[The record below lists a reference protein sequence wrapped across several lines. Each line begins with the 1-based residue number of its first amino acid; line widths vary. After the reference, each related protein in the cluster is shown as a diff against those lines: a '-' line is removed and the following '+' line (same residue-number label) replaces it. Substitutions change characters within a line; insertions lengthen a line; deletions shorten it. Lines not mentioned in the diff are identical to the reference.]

1 MSRSKKLYILLGV
14 FVVACIATLAV
25 TQIAEHKEQI
35 KNSGEPIL
43 ELSSDSVQALS
54 WEHKGE
60 TLAFHRDETWLYD
73 GDEKFPVSE
82 DKINELLEQFQP
94 LSAAFVIEGVEDY
107 GQYGLD
113 NPVCTIHLTTEEQSY
128 EIKLGD
134 FSKMDSQRYVS
145 IGDGNVYLVQNDPL
159 DQFDAVL
166 SDMIAHDEMPD
177 FDQVTSIQFS
187 GAQDYAVSY
196 EEDSSNTYCA
206 EDVYF
211 TQRGEKSLPLD
222 TERVGS
228 YLRKISNLNP
238 TNYVTYNVTD
248 EELATYGLDTPE
260 LTVTVE
266 YTPKDEETAE
276 VFILHIS
283 RDPEEIKKPSDEDDG
298 GDETV
303 TAYLRADQSQI
314 IYQRKPQKIL
324 GKLLHSL
331 RNVYT
336 NVKKQ
341 FSPASLAMKQPPGK
355 IIDRQAAAFSRPHQP
370 VEQGEDFHFRS
381 FAFLN
386 QLAAFDFRAHFV
398 QFNQPLLYGLNFLL
412 GQYRTTLNQFAIVNP
427 AAAVHAIIRKLLEG
441 NIQINTQLDGVY
453 HRDLLQAVVAVA
465 AAGVNVGRAQNTQR
479 IIVTKGFDV
488 NASLL

>member
-14 FVVACIATLAV
+14 LVVACVATLAV
-25 TQIAEHKEQI
+25 TQIAERKEQI

-187 GAQDYAVSY
+187 GAQDYAASY

-222 TERVGS
+222 TERVDS

-260 LTVTVE
+260 LTVTAE
-266 YTPKDEETAE
+266 YTPKDEERAG
-276 VFILHIS
+276 VFVLHIS
-283 RDPEEIKKPSDEDDG
+283 RDPEEIKKPSDEDDSE
-298 GDETV
+298 DETV
-303 TAYLRADQSQI
+303 TAYLRVDQSPI
-314 IYQRKPQKIL
+314 IYQISSDQYKDL
-324 GKLLHSL
+324 MA
-331 RNVYT
+331 
-336 NVKKQ
+336 
-341 FSPASLAMKQPPGK
+341 ASY
-355 IIDRQAAAFSRPHQP
+355 D
-370 VEQGEDFHFRS
+370 
-381 FAFLN
+381 
-386 QLAAFDFRAHFV
+386 DFRHLEIFTAD
-398 QFNQPLLYGLNFLL
+398 
-412 GQYRTTLNQFAIVNP
+412 FADVRQID
-427 AAAVHAIIRKLLEG
+427 ISLEG
-441 NIQINTQLDGVY
+441 DSYTLTSEEKGKERTWSFQEEELEIDDLKATLEALRADEFTGEKPSQKEEIGLTIHLDNEQFQTVLIRLYRYDGT
-453 HRDLLQAVVAVA
+453 HCLAVVDGESVA
-465 AAGVNVGRAQNTQR
+465 LVNRGEVVDLIEA
-479 IIVTKGFDV
+479 IHEIVL
-488 NASLL
+488 N

>member
-14 FVVACIATLAV
+14 FVVACVATLAV

-94 LSAAFVIEGVEDY
+94 LSAAFVIEEVEDF

-134 FSKMDSQRYVS
+134 FSKMDSQRYAS

-166 SDMIAHDEMPD
+166 SDMIQHDKMPD
-177 FDQVTSIQFS
+177 FDQATSIQFS

-211 TQRGEKSLPLD
+211 TRRGEKSLPLD
-222 TERVGS
+222 TDRVDS

-248 EELATYGLDTPE
+248 EELTTYGLDTPE

-283 RDPEEIKKPSDEDDG
+283 RDPEEIKKSSDEDDSE
-298 GDETV
+298 DETV

-314 IYQRKPQKIL
+314 IYQISSDQYKDL
-324 GKLLHSL
+324 MAASYDDL
-331 RNVYT
+331 RHLEV
-336 NVKKQ
+336 
-341 FSPASLAMKQPPGK
+341 FSADFADVRQ
-355 IIDRQAAAFSRPHQP
+355 IDIS
-370 VEQGEDFHFRS
+370 
-381 FAFLN
+381 
-386 QLAAFDFRAHFV
+386 
-398 QFNQPLLYGLNFLL
+398 
-412 GQYRTTLNQFAIVNP
+412 
-427 AAAVHAIIRKLLEG
+427 LEG
-441 NIQINTQLDGVY
+441 DSYTLTSEEKGKERTWSCQEEELEIDDLKEAMEALRADEFTRENPSQKQEIGLTVHLDNEHFPTVSIRLYRYDGT
-453 HRDLLQAVVAVA
+453 HCLAVVDGESVA
-465 AAGVNVGRAQNTQR
+465 LVNRGEVVDLIEA
-479 IIVTKGFDV
+479 IHEIVL
-488 NASLL
+488 N

>member
-14 FVVACIATLAV
+14 FVVACVATLAV
-25 TQIAEHKEQI
+25 TQIAERKEQI
-35 KNSGEPIL
+35 KNSGETIL
-43 ELSSDSVQALS
+43 ELPSESVQSLS
-54 WEHKGE
+54 WEYNGEVLSFLKGE
-60 TLAFHRDETWLYD
+60 VWIYSEDEN
-73 GDEKFPVSE
+73 FPVSE

-94 LSAAFVIEGVEDY
+94 LSAAFVIEEAEDF

-113 NPVCTIHLTTEEQSY
+113 NPVCTIHLTTAEQSY

-145 IGDGNVYLVQNDPL
+145 IWDGNVYLVQNDPL

-187 GAQDYAVSY
+187 GAKDYAVSY

-211 TQRGEKSLPLD
+211 TRRGEKSLPLD
-222 TERVGS
+222 TERVDS

-248 EELATYGLDTPE
+248 GELTAYGLDTPE

-266 YTPKDEETAE
+266 YTPKDEERAE
-276 VFILHIS
+276 VFVLHIS

-303 TAYLRADQSQI
+303 TAYLRVDQSPI
-314 IYQRKPQKIL
+314 IYQISSDQYKDL
-324 GKLLHSL
+324 MAASYDDL
-331 RNVYT
+331 RHLEVFT
-336 NVKKQ
+336 ADFADVRQ
-341 FSPASLAMKQPPGK
+341 
-355 IIDRQAAAFSRPHQP
+355 IDIS
-370 VEQGEDFHFRS
+370 
-381 FAFLN
+381 
-386 QLAAFDFRAHFV
+386 
-398 QFNQPLLYGLNFLL
+398 
-412 GQYRTTLNQFAIVNP
+412 
-427 AAAVHAIIRKLLEG
+427 LEG
-441 NIQINTQLDGVY
+441 DSYTLTSEEKGKERAWSCQEEELEIDDLKATLEALRADEFTSEKPSQKEEIGLTIHLDNEHFPEVQIELYRYDGS
-453 HRDLLQAVVAVA
+453 RCLAVVNGESVSFVKRTDVVSLIEA
-465 AAGVNVGRAQNTQR
+465 
-479 IIVTKGFDV
+479 IHSIVLGGDE
-488 NASLL
+488 SDSSS

>member
-14 FVVACIATLAV
+14 LVVACVATLAV
-25 TQIAEHKEQI
+25 TQIAGRKEQI

-134 FSKMDSQRYVS
+134 FSKMDSQRYAS

-166 SDMIAHDEMPD
+166 SDLIAHDEMPD

-211 TQRGEKSLPLD
+211 TRRGEKSLPLD
-222 TERVGS
+222 TDRVNG

-238 TNYVTYNVTD
+238 TNYVTYKVTD
-248 EELATYGLDTPE
+248 EELTTYGLDTPE

-266 YTPKDEETAE
+266 YTPKDEERAG
-276 VFILHIS
+276 VFVLHIS
-283 RDPEEIKKPSDEDDG
+283 RDPEEIKKPSDEDDSE
-298 GDETV
+298 DETV
-303 TAYLRADQSQI
+303 TAYLRVDQSPI
-314 IYQRKPQKIL
+314 IYQISSDQYKDL
-324 GKLLHSL
+324 MA
-331 RNVYT
+331 
-336 NVKKQ
+336 
-341 FSPASLAMKQPPGK
+341 ASY
-355 IIDRQAAAFSRPHQP
+355 D
-370 VEQGEDFHFRS
+370 
-381 FAFLN
+381 
-386 QLAAFDFRAHFV
+386 DFRHLEIFTAD
-398 QFNQPLLYGLNFLL
+398 
-412 GQYRTTLNQFAIVNP
+412 FADVRQID
-427 AAAVHAIIRKLLEG
+427 ISLEG
-441 NIQINTQLDGVY
+441 DSYTLTSEEKGKERTWSFQEEELEIDDLKATLEALRADEFTGEKPSQKEEIGLTIHLDNEQFQTVLIRLYRYDGT
-453 HRDLLQAVVAVA
+453 HCLAVVDGESVA
-465 AAGVNVGRAQNTQR
+465 LVNRGEVVDLIEA
-479 IIVTKGFDV
+479 IHEIVL
-488 NASLL
+488 N

>member
-1 MSRSKKLYILLGV
+1 MNRSKKLYILLGV
-14 FVVACIATLAV
+14 LVVACIATLAV
-25 TQIAEHKEQI
+25 TQIAERKEQI

-134 FSKMDSQRYVS
+134 FSKMDSQRYAS

-166 SDMIAHDEMPD
+166 SDMIQHDKMPD
-177 FDQVTSIQFS
+177 FDQATSIQFS

-211 TQRGEKSLPLD
+211 TRRGEKSLPLD
-222 TERVGS
+222 TDRVDS

-248 EELATYGLDTPE
+248 EELTTYGLDTPE

-298 GDETV
+298 EDETV
-303 TAYLRADQSQI
+303 TAYLRVDQSPI
-314 IYQRKPQKIL
+314 IYQISSDQYKDLMAASYDDLRHLEVFSADFADVRQIDISL
-324 GKLLHSL
+324 EGDSYTLTSEETGKERTWSC
-331 RNVYT
+331 
-336 NVKKQ
+336 
-341 FSPASLAMKQPPGK
+341 
-355 IIDRQAAAFSRPHQP
+355 
-370 VEQGEDFHFRS
+370 QGEELEIDDLKKTLEALRADEFTSEKPSQKEEIGLTVHLDNEHFPTVSIR
-381 FAFLN
+381 
-386 QLAAFDFRAHFV
+386 
-398 QFNQPLLYGLNFLL
+398 LYR
-412 GQYRTTLNQFAIVNP
+412 Y
-427 AAAVHAIIRKLLEG
+427 
-441 NIQINTQLDGVY
+441 DGT
-453 HRDLLQAVVAVA
+453 HCLAVVDGESVA
-465 AAGVNVGRAQNTQR
+465 LVNRGEVVDLIEA
-479 IIVTKGFDV
+479 IHEIVLNG
-488 NASLL
+488 

>member
-14 FVVACIATLAV
+14 FAVACVATLAV
-25 TQIAEHKEQI
+25 TQIAERKEQI

-43 ELSSDSVQALS
+43 ELSSDSVQTLS

-73 GDEKFPVSE
+73 EDEKFPVSE

-94 LSAAFVIEGVEDY
+94 LSAAFVIEEVEDF

-113 NPVCTIHLTTEEQSY
+113 KPVCTIHLTTEEQSY

-187 GAQDYAVSY
+187 GAKDYAVSY

-222 TERVGS
+222 TDRVDS

-298 GDETV
+298 EDETV

-314 IYQRKPQKIL
+314 IYQI
-324 GKLLHSL
+324 
-331 RNVYT
+331 
-336 NVKKQ
+336 
-341 FSPASLAMKQPPGK
+341 SP
-355 IIDRQAAAFSRPHQP
+355 
-370 VEQGEDFHFRS
+370 
-381 FAFLN
+381 
-386 QLAAFDFRAHFV
+386 
-398 QFNQPLLYGLNFLL
+398 
-412 GQYRTTLNQFAIVNP
+412 GQYKNLMAASYDDLRHLEVFTADFADVRQID
-427 AAAVHAIIRKLLEG
+427 ISLEG
-441 NIQINTQLDGVY
+441 DSYTLTSEEKGKERTWSFQEEELEIDDLKKSLEALRADEFTSENPSQKEEIGLTVHLDNEHFPTVSIRLYRYDGT
-453 HRDLLQAVVAVA
+453 HCLAVVDGESVA
-465 AAGVNVGRAQNTQR
+465 LVNRGEVVDLIEA
-479 IIVTKGFDV
+479 IHEIVL
-488 NASLL
+488 N

>member
-14 FVVACIATLAV
+14 FVVACVATLAV

-73 GDEKFPVSE
+73 EDEKFPVSE

-94 LSAAFVIEGVEDY
+94 LSAAFVIEEVEDF

-134 FSKMDSQRYVS
+134 FSKMDSQRYAS

-166 SDMIAHDEMPD
+166 SDMIRHDKMPD
-177 FDQVTSIQFS
+177 FDQATSIQFS
-187 GAQDYAVSY
+187 GAQDYSVSY

-211 TQRGEKSLPLD
+211 TRRGGKSLPLD
-222 TERVGS
+222 TDRVDS

-248 EELATYGLDTPE
+248 EELTTYGLDAPE

-298 GDETV
+298 EDETV
-303 TAYLRADQSQI
+303 TAYLRVDQSPI
-314 IYQRKPQKIL
+314 IYQISSDQYKDL
-324 GKLLHSL
+324 TAASYDDL
-331 RNVYT
+331 RHLEVFAADFT
-336 NVKKQ
+336 DVRQ
-341 FSPASLAMKQPPGK
+341 
-355 IIDRQAAAFSRPHQP
+355 IDIS
-370 VEQGEDFHFRS
+370 
-381 FAFLN
+381 
-386 QLAAFDFRAHFV
+386 
-398 QFNQPLLYGLNFLL
+398 
-412 GQYRTTLNQFAIVNP
+412 
-427 AAAVHAIIRKLLEG
+427 LEG
-441 NIQINTQLDGVY
+441 DSYTLTSEEKGKERTWSCQEEELEIDDLKETLEALRADEFTSEKPSQKEEIGLTVHLDNEHFPTVSIRLYRYDGT
-453 HRDLLQAVVAVA
+453 HCLAVVDGESV
-465 AAGVNVGRAQNTQR
+465 GLVNRGEVVDLIEA
-479 IIVTKGFDV
+479 IHEIVL
-488 NASLL
+488 NR

>member
-14 FVVACIATLAV
+14 FVVACVATLAV

-73 GDEKFPVSE
+73 EDEKFPVSE

-94 LSAAFVIEGVEDY
+94 LSAAFVIEEVEDF

-134 FSKMDSQRYVS
+134 FSKMDSQRYAS

-166 SDMIAHDEMPD
+166 SDMIQHDKMPD
-177 FDQVTSIQFS
+177 FDQATSIQFS

-211 TQRGEKSLPLD
+211 TRRGGKSLPLD
-222 TERVGS
+222 TDRVDS

-248 EELATYGLDTPE
+248 EELTTYGLDTPE

-298 GDETV
+298 EDETV
-303 TAYLRADQSQI
+303 TAYLRVDQSPI
-314 IYQRKPQKIL
+314 IYQISSDQYQNLMAASYDDLRHLEVFAADFTDVRQIDISLEGDSYTLTSEEK
-324 GKLLHSL
+324 GKERTWSC
-331 RNVYT
+331 
-336 NVKKQ
+336 
-341 FSPASLAMKQPPGK
+341 
-355 IIDRQAAAFSRPHQP
+355 
-370 VEQGEDFHFRS
+370 QGEELEIDDLKETLEALRADEFTSEKPSQKEEIGLTVHLDNEHFPTVSIR
-381 FAFLN
+381 
-386 QLAAFDFRAHFV
+386 
-398 QFNQPLLYGLNFLL
+398 LYR
-412 GQYRTTLNQFAIVNP
+412 Y
-427 AAAVHAIIRKLLEG
+427 
-441 NIQINTQLDGVY
+441 DGT
-453 HRDLLQAVVAVA
+453 HCLAVVDGESVA
-465 AAGVNVGRAQNTQR
+465 LVNRGEVVDLIEA
-479 IIVTKGFDV
+479 IHEIVL
-488 NASLL
+488 N

>member
-14 FVVACIATLAV
+14 LVVACVATLAV
-25 TQIAEHKEQI
+25 TQIAERKEQI

-43 ELSSDSVQALS
+43 ELSSDSVQTLS

-134 FSKMDSQRYVS
+134 FSKMDSQRYAS

-211 TQRGEKSLPLD
+211 TRRGEKSLPLD
-222 TERVGS
+222 TERVDS

-260 LTVTVE
+260 LTVTAE
-266 YTPKDEETAE
+266 YTPKDEETAG
-276 VFILHIS
+276 VFVLHIS

-303 TAYLRADQSQI
+303 TAYLRVDQSPI
-314 IYQRKPQKIL
+314 IYQISSDQYKDL
-324 GKLLHSL
+324 MA
-331 RNVYT
+331 
-336 NVKKQ
+336 
-341 FSPASLAMKQPPGK
+341 ASY
-355 IIDRQAAAFSRPHQP
+355 D
-370 VEQGEDFHFRS
+370 
-381 FAFLN
+381 
-386 QLAAFDFRAHFV
+386 DFRHLEIFTAD
-398 QFNQPLLYGLNFLL
+398 
-412 GQYRTTLNQFAIVNP
+412 FADVRQID
-427 AAAVHAIIRKLLEG
+427 ISLEG
-441 NIQINTQLDGVY
+441 DSYTLTSEEKGKERTWSFQEEELEIDDLKATLEALRADEFTSEKPSQKEEIGLTIHLDNEHFPTVLIRLYRYDGT
-453 HRDLLQAVVAVA
+453 HCLAVVDGESVA
-465 AAGVNVGRAQNTQR
+465 LVNRGEVVDLIEA
-479 IIVTKGFDV
+479 IHEIVL
-488 NASLL
+488 N

>member
-1 MSRSKKLYILLGV
+1 MNRSKKLYILLGV
-14 FVVACIATLAV
+14 LVVACIATLAV
-25 TQIAEHKEQI
+25 TQIAERKEQI

-94 LSAAFVIEGVEDY
+94 LSAAFVIEEVEDF

-134 FSKMDSQRYVS
+134 FSKMDSQRYAS

-187 GAQDYAVSY
+187 GVQDYAVSY

-211 TQRGEKSLPLD
+211 TRRGEKSLPLD
-222 TERVGS
+222 TDRVDS

-276 VFILHIS
+276 VFVLHIS

-298 GDETV
+298 EDETV
-303 TAYLRADQSQI
+303 TAYLRVDQSPI
-314 IYQRKPQKIL
+314 IYQISSDQYKDLMAASYDDLRHLEVFSADFADVRQIDISL
-324 GKLLHSL
+324 EGDSYTLTSEETGKERTWSC
-331 RNVYT
+331 
-336 NVKKQ
+336 
-341 FSPASLAMKQPPGK
+341 
-355 IIDRQAAAFSRPHQP
+355 
-370 VEQGEDFHFRS
+370 QGEELEIDDLKKTLEALRADEFTSEKPSQKEEIGLTVHLDNEHFPTVSIR
-381 FAFLN
+381 
-386 QLAAFDFRAHFV
+386 
-398 QFNQPLLYGLNFLL
+398 LYR
-412 GQYRTTLNQFAIVNP
+412 Y
-427 AAAVHAIIRKLLEG
+427 
-441 NIQINTQLDGVY
+441 DGT
-453 HRDLLQAVVAVA
+453 HCLAVVDGESVA
-465 AAGVNVGRAQNTQR
+465 LVNRGEVVDLIEA
-479 IIVTKGFDV
+479 IHEIVL
-488 NASLL
+488 N

>member
-14 FVVACIATLAV
+14 LVVACVATLAV
-25 TQIAEHKEQI
+25 TQIAERKEQI

-43 ELSSDSVQALS
+43 ELSGDSVQALS

-73 GDEKFPVSE
+73 EDEKFPVSE

-94 LSAAFVIEGVEDY
+94 LSAAFVIEEVEDF

-113 NPVCTIHLTTEEQSY
+113 KPVCTIHLTTEEQSY

-222 TERVGS
+222 TDRVDS

-276 VFILHIS
+276 VFILHVS

-298 GDETV
+298 EDETV
-303 TAYLRADQSQI
+303 TAYLRVDQSQI
-314 IYQRKPQKIL
+314 IYQISSDQYKDL
-324 GKLLHSL
+324 MAASYDDL
-331 RNVYT
+331 RHLEVFAADFAD
-336 NVKKQ
+336 VRQ
-341 FSPASLAMKQPPGK
+341 
-355 IIDRQAAAFSRPHQP
+355 IDIS
-370 VEQGEDFHFRS
+370 
-381 FAFLN
+381 
-386 QLAAFDFRAHFV
+386 
-398 QFNQPLLYGLNFLL
+398 
-412 GQYRTTLNQFAIVNP
+412 
-427 AAAVHAIIRKLLEG
+427 LEG
-441 NIQINTQLDGVY
+441 DSYTLTSEEKGKERTWSFQEEELEIDDLKATLEALRADEFTSEKPSQKEEIGLTVHLDNEHFPTVSIRLYRYDGT
-453 HRDLLQAVVAVA
+453 HCLAVVDGESVA
-465 AAGVNVGRAQNTQR
+465 LVNRGEVVDLIEA
-479 IIVTKGFDV
+479 IHEIVL
-488 NASLL
+488 N

>member
-14 FVVACIATLAV
+14 FVVACVATLAV
-25 TQIAEHKEQI
+25 TQIAERKEQI

-43 ELSSDSVQALS
+43 ELSGDSVQALS

-73 GDEKFPVSE
+73 EDEKFPVSE

-107 GQYGLD
+107 EQYGLD

-187 GAQDYAVSY
+187 GAQDYAASY

-222 TERVGS
+222 TDRVDS

-266 YTPKDEETAE
+266 YTPKDEERAG
-276 VFILHIS
+276 VFVLHIS
-283 RDPEEIKKPSDEDDG
+283 RDPEEIKKPSDEDDSE
-298 GDETV
+298 DETV
-303 TAYLRADQSQI
+303 TAYLRVDQSPI
-314 IYQRKPQKIL
+314 IYQISSDQYKDLMAASYDDLRHLKIFTADFADV
-324 GKLLHSL
+324 
-331 RNVYT
+331 R
-336 NVKKQ
+336 Q
-341 FSPASLAMKQPPGK
+341 
-355 IIDRQAAAFSRPHQP
+355 IDIS
-370 VEQGEDFHFRS
+370 
-381 FAFLN
+381 
-386 QLAAFDFRAHFV
+386 
-398 QFNQPLLYGLNFLL
+398 
-412 GQYRTTLNQFAIVNP
+412 
-427 AAAVHAIIRKLLEG
+427 LEG
-441 NIQINTQLDGVY
+441 DSYTLTSEEKGKERTWSFQEEELEIDDLKATLEALRADEFTSEKPSQKEEIGLTIHLDNEQFQTVLIRLYRYDGT
-453 HRDLLQAVVAVA
+453 HCLAVVDGESVA
-465 AAGVNVGRAQNTQR
+465 LVNRGEVVDLIEA
-479 IIVTKGFDV
+479 IHEIVL
-488 NASLL
+488 N

>member
-14 FVVACIATLAV
+14 LVVACVATLAV
-25 TQIAEHKEQI
+25 TQIAERKEQI

-43 ELSSDSVQALS
+43 ELSGDSVQALS

-94 LSAAFVIEGVEDY
+94 LSAAFVIEEVEDF

-134 FSKMDSQRYVS
+134 FSKMDSQRYAS

-166 SDMIAHDEMPD
+166 SDMIQHDKMPD
-177 FDQVTSIQFS
+177 FDQATSIQFS
-187 GAQDYAVSY
+187 GAQDYSVSY

-211 TQRGEKSLPLD
+211 TRRGEKSLPLD
-222 TERVGS
+222 TERVDS

-248 EELATYGLDTPE
+248 EELTTYGLDTPE

-276 VFILHIS
+276 VFVLHIS

-298 GDETV
+298 EDETV
-303 TAYLRADQSQI
+303 TAYLRVDQSQI
-314 IYQRKPQKIL
+314 IYQI
-324 GKLLHSL
+324 
-331 RNVYT
+331 
-336 NVKKQ
+336 
-341 FSPASLAMKQPPGK
+341 SP
-355 IIDRQAAAFSRPHQP
+355 
-370 VEQGEDFHFRS
+370 
-381 FAFLN
+381 
-386 QLAAFDFRAHFV
+386 
-398 QFNQPLLYGLNFLL
+398 
-412 GQYRTTLNQFAIVNP
+412 GQYKDLMAASYDDLRHLEVFSADFADVRQID
-427 AAAVHAIIRKLLEG
+427 ISLEG
-441 NIQINTQLDGVY
+441 DSYTLTSEEKGKERTWSCQEEELEIDDLKETLEALRADEFTSEKPSQKEEIGLTVHLDNEHFPTVSIRLYRYDGT
-453 HRDLLQAVVAVA
+453 HCLAVVDGESVA
-465 AAGVNVGRAQNTQR
+465 LVNRGEVVDLIEA
-479 IIVTKGFDV
+479 IHEIVLNG
-488 NASLL
+488 

>member
-14 FVVACIATLAV
+14 LVVACVATLAV
-25 TQIAEHKEQI
+25 TQIAERKEQI

-43 ELSSDSVQALS
+43 ELSGNSVQALS

-73 GDEKFPVSE
+73 EDEKFPVSE

-187 GAQDYAVSY
+187 GAQDYAASY

-222 TERVGS
+222 TDRVDS

-276 VFILHIS
+276 VFILHVS
-283 RDPEEIKKPSDEDDG
+283 RDPEEIKKPSDEDDSE
-298 GDETV
+298 DETV
-303 TAYLRADQSQI
+303 TAYLRVDQSPI
-314 IYQRKPQKIL
+314 IYQISSDQYKDL
-324 GKLLHSL
+324 MA
-331 RNVYT
+331 
-336 NVKKQ
+336 
-341 FSPASLAMKQPPGK
+341 ASY
-355 IIDRQAAAFSRPHQP
+355 D
-370 VEQGEDFHFRS
+370 
-381 FAFLN
+381 
-386 QLAAFDFRAHFV
+386 DFRHLEIFTAD
-398 QFNQPLLYGLNFLL
+398 
-412 GQYRTTLNQFAIVNP
+412 FADVRQID
-427 AAAVHAIIRKLLEG
+427 ISLEG
-441 NIQINTQLDGVY
+441 DSYTLTSEEKGKERTWSFQEEELEIDDLKATLEALRADEFTSEKPSQKEEIGLTIHLDNEQFQTVLIRLYRYDGT
-453 HRDLLQAVVAVA
+453 HCLAVVDGESVA
-465 AAGVNVGRAQNTQR
+465 LVNRGEVVDLIEA
-479 IIVTKGFDV
+479 IHEIVL
-488 NASLL
+488 NR

>member
-14 FVVACIATLAV
+14 FVVACVATLAV

-73 GDEKFPVSE
+73 EDEKFPVSE

-94 LSAAFVIEGVEDY
+94 LSAAFVIEEVEDF

-134 FSKMDSQRYVS
+134 FSKMDSQRYAS

-166 SDMIAHDEMPD
+166 SDMIRHDKMPD
-177 FDQVTSIQFS
+177 FDQATSIQFS

-211 TQRGEKSLPLD
+211 TRRGGKSLPLD
-222 TERVGS
+222 TDRVDS

-248 EELATYGLDTPE
+248 EELTTYGLDTPE

-298 GDETV
+298 EDETV
-303 TAYLRADQSQI
+303 TAYLRVDQSPI
-314 IYQRKPQKIL
+314 IYQISSDQYQNLMAASYDDLRHLEVFAADFTDVRQIDISLEGDSYTLTSEEK
-324 GKLLHSL
+324 GKERTWSC
-331 RNVYT
+331 
-336 NVKKQ
+336 
-341 FSPASLAMKQPPGK
+341 
-355 IIDRQAAAFSRPHQP
+355 
-370 VEQGEDFHFRS
+370 QGEELEIDDLKETLEALRADEFTSEKPSQKEEIGLTVHLDNEHFPTVSIR
-381 FAFLN
+381 
-386 QLAAFDFRAHFV
+386 
-398 QFNQPLLYGLNFLL
+398 LYR
-412 GQYRTTLNQFAIVNP
+412 Y
-427 AAAVHAIIRKLLEG
+427 
-441 NIQINTQLDGVY
+441 DGT
-453 HRDLLQAVVAVA
+453 HCLAVVDGESVA
-465 AAGVNVGRAQNTQR
+465 LVNRGEVVDLIEA
-479 IIVTKGFDV
+479 IHEIVLNG
-488 NASLL
+488 

>member
-1 MSRSKKLYILLGV
+1 MSRSKKLTILLGV

-60 TLAFHRDETWLYD
+60 TLAFHKDETWLYD
-73 GDEKFPVSE
+73 EDEKFPVSE

-113 NPVCTIHLTTEEQSY
+113 DPLCTIHLTTEEQSY

-134 FSKMDSQRYVS
+134 FSKMDSQRYAS

-166 SDMIAHDEMPD
+166 SDMIQHDKMPS
-177 FDQVTSIQFS
+177 FDQVTSLQFS
-187 GAQDYAVSY
+187 GTQDHAVSY

-211 TQRGEKSLPLD
+211 TRRGKRSLPLD
-222 TERVGS
+222 TERVNG
-228 YLRKISNLNP
+228 YLRKISNLDP

-248 EELATYGLDTPE
+248 EELTAYGLDTPE

-276 VFILHIS
+276 VFVLHIS
-283 RDPEEIKKPSDEDDG
+283 RDPEEIKKSSDEDDG
-298 GDETV
+298 EDETV
-303 TAYLRADQSQI
+303 TAYLRVDQSPI
-314 IYQRKPQKIL
+314 IYQISSDQYKDL
-324 GKLLHSL
+324 MA
-331 RNVYT
+331 
-336 NVKKQ
+336 
-341 FSPASLAMKQPPGK
+341 ASY
-355 IIDRQAAAFSRPHQP
+355 D
-370 VEQGEDFHFRS
+370 
-381 FAFLN
+381 
-386 QLAAFDFRAHFV
+386 DFRHQEVFTAD
-398 QFNQPLLYGLNFLL
+398 
-412 GQYRTTLNQFAIVNP
+412 FADVRQID
-427 AAAVHAIIRKLLEG
+427 ISLEG
-441 NIQINTQLDGVY
+441 DSYTLTSEAKGKERAWSFQEEETEIDDLKKTLEALRADEFTSEKPSQKEEIGLTVHLDNEHFPTVSIRLYRYDGT
-453 HRDLLQAVVAVA
+453 HCLAVVDGESVA
-465 AAGVNVGRAQNTQR
+465 LVNRGEVVDLIEA
-479 IIVTKGFDV
+479 IHKIVL
-488 NASLL
+488 N

>member
-14 FVVACIATLAV
+14 FVVACVATLAV
-25 TQIAEHKEQI
+25 TQIAERKEQI
-35 KNSGEPIL
+35 KNSGETIL
-43 ELSSDSVQALS
+43 ELPSESVQSLS
-54 WEHKGE
+54 WEYNGEVLSFLKGE
-60 TLAFHRDETWLYD
+60 VWIYSEDEN
-73 GDEKFPVSE
+73 FPVSE

-94 LSAAFVIEGVEDY
+94 LSAAFVIEEVEDF

-113 NPVCTIHLTTEEQSY
+113 NPVCTIHLTTAEQSY

-145 IGDGNVYLVQNDPL
+145 IWDGNVYLVQNDPL

-222 TERVGS
+222 TDRVDS

-266 YTPKDEETAE
+266 YTPKDEERAE
-276 VFILHIS
+276 VFVLHIS

-303 TAYLRADQSQI
+303 TAYLRVDQSPI
-314 IYQRKPQKIL
+314 IYQISSDQYKDL
-324 GKLLHSL
+324 MAASYDDL
-331 RNVYT
+331 RHLEVFT
-336 NVKKQ
+336 ADFADVRQ
-341 FSPASLAMKQPPGK
+341 
-355 IIDRQAAAFSRPHQP
+355 IDIS
-370 VEQGEDFHFRS
+370 
-381 FAFLN
+381 
-386 QLAAFDFRAHFV
+386 
-398 QFNQPLLYGLNFLL
+398 
-412 GQYRTTLNQFAIVNP
+412 
-427 AAAVHAIIRKLLEG
+427 LEG
-441 NIQINTQLDGVY
+441 DSYTLTSEEKGKERAWSCQEEELEIDDLKATLEALRADEFTSEKPSQKEEIGLTIHLDNEHFPEVQIELYRYDGS
-453 HRDLLQAVVAVA
+453 RCLAVVNGESVSFVKRTDVVSLIEA
-465 AAGVNVGRAQNTQR
+465 
-479 IIVTKGFDV
+479 IHSIVLGGDE
-488 NASLL
+488 SDSSS

>member
-14 FVVACIATLAV
+14 FVVACVATLAV

-73 GDEKFPVSE
+73 EDEKFPVSE

-94 LSAAFVIEGVEDY
+94 LSAAFVIEEVEDF

-134 FSKMDSQRYVS
+134 FSKMDSQRYAS

-166 SDMIAHDEMPD
+166 SDMIRHDKMPD
-177 FDQVTSIQFS
+177 FDQATSIQFS
-187 GAQDYAVSY
+187 GAQDYSVSY

-211 TQRGEKSLPLD
+211 TRRGGKSLPLD
-222 TERVGS
+222 TDRVDS

-248 EELATYGLDTPE
+248 EELTTYGLDTPE

-298 GDETV
+298 EDETV
-303 TAYLRADQSQI
+303 TAYLRVDQSPI
-314 IYQRKPQKIL
+314 IYQISSDQYQNLMAASYDDLRHLEVFAADFTDVRQIDISLEGDSYTLTSEEK
-324 GKLLHSL
+324 GKERTWSC
-331 RNVYT
+331 
-336 NVKKQ
+336 
-341 FSPASLAMKQPPGK
+341 
-355 IIDRQAAAFSRPHQP
+355 
-370 VEQGEDFHFRS
+370 QGEELEIDDLKETLEALRADEFTSEKPSQKEEIGLTVHLDNEHFPTVSIR
-381 FAFLN
+381 
-386 QLAAFDFRAHFV
+386 
-398 QFNQPLLYGLNFLL
+398 LYR
-412 GQYRTTLNQFAIVNP
+412 Y
-427 AAAVHAIIRKLLEG
+427 
-441 NIQINTQLDGVY
+441 DGT
-453 HRDLLQAVVAVA
+453 HCLAVVDGESVALVNRGEAVDLIEA
-465 AAGVNVGRAQNTQR
+465 
-479 IIVTKGFDV
+479 IHEIVL
-488 NASLL
+488 N

>member
-73 GDEKFPVSE
+73 EDENFPVSE

-94 LSAAFVIEGVEDY
+94 LSAAFVIEEAEDL

-113 NPVCTIHLTTEEQSY
+113 KPVCTIHLTTEEQSY

-134 FSKMDSQRYVS
+134 FSKMDSQRYAS

-159 DQFDAVL
+159 DQLDAVL
-166 SDMIAHDEMPD
+166 SDMIQHDKMPS
-177 FDQVTSIQFS
+177 FDQATSIQFS

-211 TQRGEKSLPLD
+211 TRRGEKSLPLD
-222 TERVGS
+222 TERVDS

-248 EELATYGLDTPE
+248 EELTTYGLDTPE

-298 GDETV
+298 EDETV
-303 TAYLRADQSQI
+303 TAYLRVDQSPI
-314 IYQRKPQKIL
+314 IYQISSDQYKDL
-324 GKLLHSL
+324 MAASYDNL
-331 RNVYT
+331 RHLEVFT
-336 NVKKQ
+336 ADFADVRQ
-341 FSPASLAMKQPPGK
+341 
-355 IIDRQAAAFSRPHQP
+355 IDIS
-370 VEQGEDFHFRS
+370 
-381 FAFLN
+381 
-386 QLAAFDFRAHFV
+386 
-398 QFNQPLLYGLNFLL
+398 
-412 GQYRTTLNQFAIVNP
+412 
-427 AAAVHAIIRKLLEG
+427 LEG
-441 NIQINTQLDGVY
+441 DSYTLTSEEKGKERTWSCQEEELEIDDLKETLEALRADEFTSEKPSQKEEVGLTVHLDNEHFPTVSIRLYRYDGT
-453 HRDLLQAVVAVA
+453 HCLAVVDGESV
-465 AAGVNVGRAQNTQR
+465 GLVNRGEVVDLIEA
-479 IIVTKGFDV
+479 IHEIVL
-488 NASLL
+488 N

>member
-25 TQIAEHKEQI
+25 TQIAERKEQI

-94 LSAAFVIEGVEDY
+94 LSAAFVIEEVEDF

-134 FSKMDSQRYVS
+134 FSKMDSQRYAS

-166 SDMIAHDEMPD
+166 SDMIQHDKMPS
-177 FDQVTSIQFS
+177 FDQATSIQFS
-187 GAQDYAVSY
+187 GAQDYSVSY

-211 TQRGEKSLPLD
+211 TRRGGKSLPLD
-222 TERVGS
+222 TDRVNG

-238 TNYVTYNVTD
+238 TDYVTYNVTD
-248 EELATYGLDTPE
+248 EELTTYGLDTPE

-276 VFILHIS
+276 VFVLHIS
-283 RDPEEIKKPSDEDDG
+283 RDPEEIKKSSDEDDG
-298 GDETV
+298 EDETV
-303 TAYLRADQSQI
+303 TAYLRVDQSQI
-314 IYQRKPQKIL
+314 IYQISSDQYKDL
-324 GKLLHSL
+324 MAASYDDL
-331 RNVYT
+331 RHLEV
-336 NVKKQ
+336 
-341 FSPASLAMKQPPGK
+341 FSADFADVRQ
-355 IIDRQAAAFSRPHQP
+355 IDIS
-370 VEQGEDFHFRS
+370 
-381 FAFLN
+381 
-386 QLAAFDFRAHFV
+386 
-398 QFNQPLLYGLNFLL
+398 
-412 GQYRTTLNQFAIVNP
+412 
-427 AAAVHAIIRKLLEG
+427 LEG
-441 NIQINTQLDGVY
+441 DSYTLTSEEKGKERTWSCQEEELEIDDLKETLEALRADEFTSEKPSQKEEIGLTVHLDNEHFPTVSIRLYRYDGT
-453 HRDLLQAVVAVA
+453 HCLAVVDGESV
-465 AAGVNVGRAQNTQR
+465 GLVNRGEVVDLIEA
-479 IIVTKGFDV
+479 IHEIVLNG
-488 NASLL
+488 

>member
-25 TQIAEHKEQI
+25 TQIAERKEQI

-43 ELSSDSVQALS
+43 ELSGDSVQALS

-73 GDEKFPVSE
+73 EDEKFPVSE

-94 LSAAFVIEGVEDY
+94 LSAAFVIEEVEDF

-134 FSKMDSQRYVS
+134 FSKMDSQRYAS
-145 IGDGNVYLVQNDPL
+145 TGDGNVYLVQNDPL

-166 SDMIAHDEMPD
+166 SDMIQHDKMPS
-177 FDQVTSIQFS
+177 FDQATSIQFS
-187 GAQDYAVSY
+187 GAQDYSVSY

-211 TQRGEKSLPLD
+211 TRRGGKSLPLD
-222 TERVGS
+222 TDRVNG

-238 TNYVTYNVTD
+238 TDYVTYNVTD
-248 EELATYGLDTPE
+248 EELTTYGLDTPE

-276 VFILHIS
+276 VFVLHIS

-298 GDETV
+298 EDETV

-314 IYQRKPQKIL
+314 IYQISSDQYKDL
-324 GKLLHSL
+324 MAASYDDL
-331 RNVYT
+331 RHLEV
-336 NVKKQ
+336 
-341 FSPASLAMKQPPGK
+341 FSADFADVRQ
-355 IIDRQAAAFSRPHQP
+355 IDIS
-370 VEQGEDFHFRS
+370 
-381 FAFLN
+381 
-386 QLAAFDFRAHFV
+386 
-398 QFNQPLLYGLNFLL
+398 
-412 GQYRTTLNQFAIVNP
+412 
-427 AAAVHAIIRKLLEG
+427 LEG
-441 NIQINTQLDGVY
+441 DSYTLTSEEKGKERTWSCQEEELEIDDLKETLEALRADEFTSEKPSQKEEIGLTVHLDNEHFPTVSIRLYRYDGT
-453 HRDLLQAVVAVA
+453 HCLAVVDGESV
-465 AAGVNVGRAQNTQR
+465 GLVNRGEVVDLIEA
-479 IIVTKGFDV
+479 IHEIVLNG
-488 NASLL
+488 

>member
-14 FVVACIATLAV
+14 FVVACVATLAV
-25 TQIAEHKEQI
+25 TQIAERKEQI
-35 KNSGEPIL
+35 KNSGETIL
-43 ELSSDSVQALS
+43 ELPSESVQSLS
-54 WEHKGE
+54 WEYNGEVLSFLKGE
-60 TLAFHRDETWLYD
+60 VWIYSEDEN
-73 GDEKFPVSE
+73 FPVSE

-211 TQRGEKSLPLD
+211 TRRGEKSLPLD
-222 TERVGS
+222 TERVDS

-248 EELATYGLDTPE
+248 GELATYGLDTPE

-266 YTPKDEETAE
+266 YTPKDEERAE
-276 VFILHIS
+276 VFVLHIS

-303 TAYLRADQSQI
+303 TAYLRVDQSPI
-314 IYQRKPQKIL
+314 IYQISSDQYKDL
-324 GKLLHSL
+324 MAASYDDL
-331 RNVYT
+331 RHLEVFT
-336 NVKKQ
+336 ADFADVRQ
-341 FSPASLAMKQPPGK
+341 
-355 IIDRQAAAFSRPHQP
+355 IDIS
-370 VEQGEDFHFRS
+370 
-381 FAFLN
+381 
-386 QLAAFDFRAHFV
+386 
-398 QFNQPLLYGLNFLL
+398 
-412 GQYRTTLNQFAIVNP
+412 
-427 AAAVHAIIRKLLEG
+427 LEG
-441 NIQINTQLDGVY
+441 DSYTLTSEEKGKERAWSCQEEELEIDDLKATLEALRADEFTSEKPSQKEEIGLTIHLDNEHFPEVQIELYRYDGS
-453 HRDLLQAVVAVA
+453 RCLAVVNGESVSFVKRTDVVSLIEA
-465 AAGVNVGRAQNTQR
+465 
-479 IIVTKGFDV
+479 IHSIVLGGDE
-488 NASLL
+488 SDSSS

>member
-1 MSRSKKLYILLGV
+1 MSRSKKLTILLGV

-43 ELSSDSVQALS
+43 ELSSGSVQALS

-60 TLAFHRDETWLYD
+60 TLAFHKDETWLYD
-73 GDEKFPVSE
+73 GDENFPVSE

-94 LSAAFVIEGVEDY
+94 LSAAFVIEEVEDF

-113 NPVCTIHLTTEEQSY
+113 DPVCTIHLTTEEQSY

-134 FSKMDSQRYVS
+134 FSKMDSQRYAS

-166 SDMIAHDEMPD
+166 SDMIQHDKMPS
-177 FDQVTSIQFS
+177 FDQVTSLQFS
-187 GAQDYAVSY
+187 GTQDHAVSY

-211 TQRGEKSLPLD
+211 TRRGKRSLPLD
-222 TERVGS
+222 TERVNG

-276 VFILHIS
+276 VFVLHIS
-283 RDPEEIKKPSDEDDG
+283 RDPEEIKKSSDEDDG
-298 GDETV
+298 EDETEIDDLKK
-303 TAYLRADQSQI
+303 TLEALRADEFTSEKPSQKEEI
-314 IYQRKPQKIL
+314 GL
-324 GKLLHSL
+324 TVHLD
-331 RNVYT
+331 N
-336 NVKKQ
+336 
-341 FSPASLAMKQPPGK
+341 
-355 IIDRQAAAFSRPHQP
+355 
-370 VEQGEDFHFRS
+370 EHFPTVSIR
-381 FAFLN
+381 
-386 QLAAFDFRAHFV
+386 
-398 QFNQPLLYGLNFLL
+398 LYR
-412 GQYRTTLNQFAIVNP
+412 Y
-427 AAAVHAIIRKLLEG
+427 
-441 NIQINTQLDGVY
+441 DGT
-453 HRDLLQAVVAVA
+453 HCLAVVDGESVA
-465 AAGVNVGRAQNTQR
+465 LVNRGEVVDLIEA
-479 IIVTKGFDV
+479 IHEIVL
-488 NASLL
+488 N

>member
-14 FVVACIATLAV
+14 FVVACVATLAV

-43 ELSSDSVQALS
+43 ELSGDSVQTLS

-60 TLAFHRDETWLYD
+60 TLAFHKDETWLYD
-73 GDEKFPVSE
+73 EDENFPVSE

-94 LSAAFVIEGVEDY
+94 LSAAFVIEEVEDF

-113 NPVCTIHLTTEEQSY
+113 KPVCTIHLTTEEQSY

-134 FSKMDSQRYVS
+134 FSKMDSQRYAS

-166 SDMIAHDEMPD
+166 SDLIAHDEMPD
-177 FDQVTSIQFS
+177 FDQATSIQFS
-187 GAQDYAVSY
+187 GVQDYAVSY

-211 TQRGEKSLPLD
+211 TRHGEKSLPLD
-222 TERVGS
+222 TDRVDS

-248 EELATYGLDTPE
+248 EELTTYGLDTPE

-283 RDPEEIKKPSDEDDG
+283 RDPEEIKKSSDEDDSE
-298 GDETV
+298 DETV
-303 TAYLRADQSQI
+303 TAYLRVDQSPI
-314 IYQRKPQKIL
+314 IYQISSDQYKDL
-324 GKLLHSL
+324 MAASYDNL
-331 RNVYT
+331 RHLEVFT
-336 NVKKQ
+336 ADFADVRQ
-341 FSPASLAMKQPPGK
+341 
-355 IIDRQAAAFSRPHQP
+355 IDIS
-370 VEQGEDFHFRS
+370 
-381 FAFLN
+381 
-386 QLAAFDFRAHFV
+386 
-398 QFNQPLLYGLNFLL
+398 
-412 GQYRTTLNQFAIVNP
+412 
-427 AAAVHAIIRKLLEG
+427 LEG
-441 NIQINTQLDGVY
+441 DSYTLTSEEKGKERAWSCQEEELEIDDLKKTLEALRADEFTSEKPSQKEEIGLTVHLDNEQFPTVSIRLYRYDGT
-453 HRDLLQAVVAVA
+453 HCLAVVDGESVA
-465 AAGVNVGRAQNTQR
+465 LVNRGEVVDLIEA
-479 IIVTKGFDV
+479 IHEIVL
-488 NASLL
+488 N

>member
-14 FVVACIATLAV
+14 LVVACVATLAV
-25 TQIAEHKEQI
+25 TQIAERKEQI

-107 GQYGLD
+107 EQYGLD

-187 GAQDYAVSY
+187 GAQDYAASY

-222 TERVGS
+222 TERVDS

-260 LTVTVE
+260 LTVTAE
-266 YTPKDEETAE
+266 YTPKDEERAG
-276 VFILHIS
+276 VFVLHIS
-283 RDPEEIKKPSDEDDG
+283 RDPEEIKKPSDEDDSE
-298 GDETV
+298 DETV
-303 TAYLRADQSQI
+303 TAYLRVDQSPI
-314 IYQRKPQKIL
+314 IYQISSDQYKDL
-324 GKLLHSL
+324 MA
-331 RNVYT
+331 
-336 NVKKQ
+336 
-341 FSPASLAMKQPPGK
+341 ASY
-355 IIDRQAAAFSRPHQP
+355 D
-370 VEQGEDFHFRS
+370 
-381 FAFLN
+381 
-386 QLAAFDFRAHFV
+386 DFRHLEIFTAD
-398 QFNQPLLYGLNFLL
+398 
-412 GQYRTTLNQFAIVNP
+412 FADVRQID
-427 AAAVHAIIRKLLEG
+427 ISLEG
-441 NIQINTQLDGVY
+441 DSYTLTSEEKGKERTWSFQEEELEIDDLKATLEALRADEFTGEKPSQKEEIGLTIHLDNEQFQTVLIRLYRYDGT
-453 HRDLLQAVVAVA
+453 HCLAVVDGESVA
-465 AAGVNVGRAQNTQR
+465 LVNRGEVVDLIEA
-479 IIVTKGFDV
+479 IHEIVL
-488 NASLL
+488 N

>member
-14 FVVACIATLAV
+14 FVVACVATLAV
-25 TQIAEHKEQI
+25 TQIAERKEQI
-35 KNSGEPIL
+35 KNSGETIL
-43 ELSSDSVQALS
+43 ELPSESVQSLS
-54 WEHKGE
+54 WEYNGEVLSFLKGE
-60 TLAFHRDETWLYD
+60 VWIYSEDEN
-73 GDEKFPVSE
+73 FPVSE

-94 LSAAFVIEGVEDY
+94 LSAAFVIEEAEDF

-113 NPVCTIHLTTEEQSY
+113 NPVCTIHLTTAEQSY

-145 IGDGNVYLVQNDPL
+145 IWDGNVYLVQNDPL

-211 TQRGEKSLPLD
+211 TRRGEKSLPLD
-222 TERVGS
+222 TERVDS

-248 EELATYGLDTPE
+248 GELTAYGLDTPE

-266 YTPKDEETAE
+266 YTPKDEERAE
-276 VFILHIS
+276 VFVLHIS

-303 TAYLRADQSQI
+303 TAYLRVDQSPI
-314 IYQRKPQKIL
+314 IYQISSDQYKDL
-324 GKLLHSL
+324 MAASYDDL
-331 RNVYT
+331 RHLEVFT
-336 NVKKQ
+336 ADFADVRQ
-341 FSPASLAMKQPPGK
+341 
-355 IIDRQAAAFSRPHQP
+355 IDIS
-370 VEQGEDFHFRS
+370 
-381 FAFLN
+381 
-386 QLAAFDFRAHFV
+386 
-398 QFNQPLLYGLNFLL
+398 
-412 GQYRTTLNQFAIVNP
+412 
-427 AAAVHAIIRKLLEG
+427 LEG
-441 NIQINTQLDGVY
+441 DSYTLTSEEKGKERAWSCQEEELEIDDLKATLEALRADEFTSEKPSQKEEIGLTIHLDNEHFPEVQIELYRYDGS
-453 HRDLLQAVVAVA
+453 RCLAVVNGESVSFVKRTDVVSLIEA
-465 AAGVNVGRAQNTQR
+465 
-479 IIVTKGFDV
+479 IHSIVLGGDE
-488 NASLL
+488 SDSSS

>member
-14 FVVACIATLAV
+14 FVVACVATLAV

-43 ELSSDSVQALS
+43 ELSGDSIQTLS

-73 GDEKFPVSE
+73 GDENFPVSE

-94 LSAAFVIEGVEDY
+94 LSAAFVIEEVEDF

-134 FSKMDSQRYVS
+134 FSKMDSQRYAS

-166 SDMIAHDEMPD
+166 SDMIQHDKMPD
-177 FDQVTSIQFS
+177 FDQATSIQFS

-211 TQRGEKSLPLD
+211 TRRGGKSLPLD
-222 TERVGS
+222 TDRVDS

-248 EELATYGLDTPE
+248 KELTTYGLDTPE

-266 YTPKDEETAE
+266 YTPKDEERAE
-276 VFILHIS
+276 VFVLHIS
-283 RDPEEIKKPSDEDDG
+283 RDPEEIKKPSDEDDSKN
-298 GDETV
+298 ETV
-303 TAYLRADQSQI
+303 TAYLRVDQSPI
-314 IYQRKPQKIL
+314 IYQISSDQYKDL
-324 GKLLHSL
+324 MAASYDDL
-331 RNVYT
+331 RHLEV
-336 NVKKQ
+336 
-341 FSPASLAMKQPPGK
+341 FSADFADVRQ
-355 IIDRQAAAFSRPHQP
+355 IDIS
-370 VEQGEDFHFRS
+370 
-381 FAFLN
+381 
-386 QLAAFDFRAHFV
+386 
-398 QFNQPLLYGLNFLL
+398 
-412 GQYRTTLNQFAIVNP
+412 
-427 AAAVHAIIRKLLEG
+427 LEG
-441 NIQINTQLDGVY
+441 DSYTLTSEEKGKERTWSCQEEELEIDDLKETLEALRADEFTSEKPSQKEEVGLTVHLDNEHFPTVSIRLYRYDGT
-453 HRDLLQAVVAVA
+453 HCLAVVDGESVA
-465 AAGVNVGRAQNTQR
+465 LVNRGEVVDLIEA
-479 IIVTKGFDV
+479 IHEIVLNG
-488 NASLL
+488 

>member
-25 TQIAEHKEQI
+25 TQIAERKEQI

-94 LSAAFVIEGVEDY
+94 LSAAFVIEEVEDF

-134 FSKMDSQRYVS
+134 FSKMDSQRYAS

-166 SDMIAHDEMPD
+166 SDLIAHDEMPD

-187 GAQDYAVSY
+187 GAQDYSVSY

-211 TQRGEKSLPLD
+211 TRRGEKSLPLD
-222 TERVGS
+222 TERVDS

-248 EELATYGLDTPE
+248 EELTTYGLDTPE

-276 VFILHIS
+276 VFILHVS

-298 GDETV
+298 EDETV

-331 RNVYT
+331 RYVYAD
-336 NVKKQ
+336 VKKQ
-341 FSPASLAMKQPPGK
+341 FPSVSPAVEQPPVK
-355 IIDRQAAAFSRPHQP
+355 MVDCQAVALGHPHQVVEPGKKVQFRFVFRIRRKQKLHSGKTALHRP
-370 VEQGEDFHFRS
+370 V
-381 FAFLN
+381 AFLEHLAVLN
-386 QLAAFDFRAHFV
+386 FSPHPFQLG
-398 QFNQPLLYGLNFLL
+398 QPLLYSLYLLL
-412 GQYRTTLNQFAIVNP
+412 GQQRPPLNQSAVADP
-427 AAAVHAIIRKLLEG
+427 AAVHAIIGKLPEG
-441 NIQINTQLDGVY
+441 NV
-453 HRDLLQAVVAVA
+453 
-465 AAGVNVGRAQNTQR
+465 
-479 IIVTKGFDV
+479 
-488 NASLL
+488 

>member
-14 FVVACIATLAV
+14 LVVACVTTLAV
-25 TQIAEHKEQI
+25 TQIAERKEQI
-35 KNSGEPIL
+35 KNSGETIL
-43 ELSSDSVQALS
+43 ELPSESVQSLS
-54 WEHKGE
+54 WEYNGEVLSFLKGE
-60 TLAFHRDETWLYD
+60 VWIYSEDEN
-73 GDEKFPVSE
+73 FPVSE

-107 GQYGLD
+107 EQYGLD
-113 NPVCTIHLTTEEQSY
+113 NPVCTIHLTTAEQSY

-145 IGDGNVYLVQNDPL
+145 IWDGNVYLVQNDPL

-211 TQRGEKSLPLD
+211 TRRGEKSLPLD
-222 TERVGS
+222 TERVDS

-248 EELATYGLDTPE
+248 GELTAYGLDTPE

-266 YTPKDEETAE
+266 YTPKDEERAE
-276 VFILHIS
+276 VFVLHIS

-303 TAYLRADQSQI
+303 TAYLRVDQSPI
-314 IYQRKPQKIL
+314 IYQISSDQYKDL
-324 GKLLHSL
+324 MAASYDDL
-331 RNVYT
+331 RHLEVFT
-336 NVKKQ
+336 ADFADVRQ
-341 FSPASLAMKQPPGK
+341 
-355 IIDRQAAAFSRPHQP
+355 IDIS
-370 VEQGEDFHFRS
+370 
-381 FAFLN
+381 
-386 QLAAFDFRAHFV
+386 
-398 QFNQPLLYGLNFLL
+398 
-412 GQYRTTLNQFAIVNP
+412 
-427 AAAVHAIIRKLLEG
+427 LEG
-441 NIQINTQLDGVY
+441 DSYTLTSEEKGKERAWSCQEEELEIDDLKATLEALRADEFTSEKPSQKEEIGLTIHLDNEHFPEVQIELYRYDGS
-453 HRDLLQAVVAVA
+453 RCLAVVNGESVSFVKRTDVVSLIEA
-465 AAGVNVGRAQNTQR
+465 
-479 IIVTKGFDV
+479 IHSIVLGGDE
-488 NASLL
+488 SDSSS

>member
-1 MSRSKKLYILLGV
+1 MNRSKKLYILLGV
-14 FVVACIATLAV
+14 LVVACIATLAV
-25 TQIAEHKEQI
+25 TQIAERKEQI

-94 LSAAFVIEGVEDY
+94 LSAAFVIEEVEDF

-134 FSKMDSQRYVS
+134 FSKMDSQRYAS

-166 SDMIAHDEMPD
+166 SDMIQHDKMPD
-177 FDQVTSIQFS
+177 FDQATSIQFS

-211 TQRGEKSLPLD
+211 TRRGEKSLPLD
-222 TERVGS
+222 TDRVDS

-248 EELATYGLDTPE
+248 EELTTYGLDTPE

-298 GDETV
+298 EDETV
-303 TAYLRADQSQI
+303 TAYLRVDQSPI
-314 IYQRKPQKIL
+314 IYQISSDQYKDLMAASYDDLRHLEVFSADFADVRQIDISL
-324 GKLLHSL
+324 EGDSYTLTSEETGKERTWSC
-331 RNVYT
+331 
-336 NVKKQ
+336 
-341 FSPASLAMKQPPGK
+341 
-355 IIDRQAAAFSRPHQP
+355 
-370 VEQGEDFHFRS
+370 QGEELEIDDLKKTLEALRADEFTSEKPSQKEEIGLTVHLDNEHFPTVSIR
-381 FAFLN
+381 
-386 QLAAFDFRAHFV
+386 
-398 QFNQPLLYGLNFLL
+398 LYR
-412 GQYRTTLNQFAIVNP
+412 Y
-427 AAAVHAIIRKLLEG
+427 
-441 NIQINTQLDGVY
+441 DGT
-453 HRDLLQAVVAVA
+453 HCLAVVDGESVA
-465 AAGVNVGRAQNTQR
+465 LVNRGEVVDLIEA
-479 IIVTKGFDV
+479 IHEIVLNG
-488 NASLL
+488 

>member
-14 FVVACIATLAV
+14 FVVACAATLAV
-25 TQIAEHKEQI
+25 TQIAERKEQI

-94 LSAAFVIEGVEDY
+94 LRAAFVIEEVEDF

-134 FSKMDSQRYVS
+134 FSKMDSQRYAS

-166 SDMIAHDEMPD
+166 SDMIQHDKMPD
-177 FDQVTSIQFS
+177 FDQATSIQFS

-211 TQRGEKSLPLD
+211 TRRGEKSLPLD
-222 TERVGS
+222 TERVNG

-238 TNYVTYNVTD
+238 TNYVTYKVTD
-248 EELATYGLDTPE
+248 EELTAYGLDTPE

-266 YTPKDEETAE
+266 YTPKDEERAE
-276 VFILHIS
+276 VFVLHIS
-283 RDPEEIKKPSDEDDG
+283 RDPEESRKSSDEDDG
-298 GDETV
+298 EDETV
-303 TAYLRADQSQI
+303 TAYLRVDQSPI
-314 IYQRKPQKIL
+314 IYQISSDQYKNL
-324 GKLLHSL
+324 MAASYDDL
-331 RNVYT
+331 RHLEVFT
-336 NVKKQ
+336 ADFADVRQ
-341 FSPASLAMKQPPGK
+341 
-355 IIDRQAAAFSRPHQP
+355 IDIS
-370 VEQGEDFHFRS
+370 
-381 FAFLN
+381 
-386 QLAAFDFRAHFV
+386 
-398 QFNQPLLYGLNFLL
+398 
-412 GQYRTTLNQFAIVNP
+412 
-427 AAAVHAIIRKLLEG
+427 
-441 NIQINTQLDGVY
+441 LDGDSY
-453 HRDLLQAVVAVA
+453 TLTSEEKGKERAWSFQEGELEIDDLKETLEALRADEFTSEKPSQKEEIGLTVHLDNEHFPTVSIRLYRYDGTHCLAVVDGESVA
-465 AAGVNVGRAQNTQR
+465 LVNRGEVVDLIEA
-479 IIVTKGFDV
+479 IHEIVL
-488 NASLL
+488 N

>member
-25 TQIAEHKEQI
+25 TQIAERKEQI

-94 LSAAFVIEGVEDY
+94 LSAAFVIEEVEDF

-134 FSKMDSQRYVS
+134 FSKMDSQRYAS

-166 SDMIAHDEMPD
+166 SDMIQHDKMPS
-177 FDQVTSIQFS
+177 FDQATSIQFS
-187 GAQDYAVSY
+187 GAQDYSVSY

-211 TQRGEKSLPLD
+211 TRRGEKSLPLD
-222 TERVGS
+222 TERVDS

-248 EELATYGLDTPE
+248 EELTTYGLDTPE

-298 GDETV
+298 EDETV

-314 IYQRKPQKIL
+314 IYQISSDQYKDLMAASYDDLRHLEVFSADFADVRQIDISL
-324 GKLLHSL
+324 EGDSYTLTSEETGKERTWSC
-331 RNVYT
+331 
-336 NVKKQ
+336 
-341 FSPASLAMKQPPGK
+341 
-355 IIDRQAAAFSRPHQP
+355 
-370 VEQGEDFHFRS
+370 QGEELEIDDLKKTLEALRADEFTSEKPSQKEEIGLTVHLDNEHFPTVSIR
-381 FAFLN
+381 
-386 QLAAFDFRAHFV
+386 
-398 QFNQPLLYGLNFLL
+398 LYR
-412 GQYRTTLNQFAIVNP
+412 Y
-427 AAAVHAIIRKLLEG
+427 
-441 NIQINTQLDGVY
+441 DGT
-453 HRDLLQAVVAVA
+453 HCLAVVDGESVA
-465 AAGVNVGRAQNTQR
+465 LVNRGEVVDLIEA
-479 IIVTKGFDV
+479 IHEIVL
-488 NASLL
+488 N

>member
-14 FVVACIATLAV
+14 FVVACVATLAV

-94 LSAAFVIEGVEDY
+94 LRAAFVIEEVEDF

-134 FSKMDSQRYVS
+134 FSKMDSQRYAS

-166 SDMIAHDEMPD
+166 SDMIQHDKMPD
-177 FDQVTSIQFS
+177 FDQATSIQFS

-211 TQRGEKSLPLD
+211 TRRGEKSLPLD
-222 TERVGS
+222 TERVNG

-248 EELATYGLDTPE
+248 EELTAYGLDTPE

-266 YTPKDEETAE
+266 YTPKDEERAE
-276 VFILHIS
+276 VFLLHIS
-283 RDPEEIKKPSDEDDG
+283 RDPEESKKSSDEDG
-298 GDETV
+298 GEDETV
-303 TAYLRADQSQI
+303 TAYLRVDQSPI
-314 IYQRKPQKIL
+314 IYQISSDQYKNL
-324 GKLLHSL
+324 MAASYDDL
-331 RNVYT
+331 RHPEVFT
-336 NVKKQ
+336 ADFADVRQ
-341 FSPASLAMKQPPGK
+341 
-355 IIDRQAAAFSRPHQP
+355 IDIS
-370 VEQGEDFHFRS
+370 
-381 FAFLN
+381 
-386 QLAAFDFRAHFV
+386 
-398 QFNQPLLYGLNFLL
+398 
-412 GQYRTTLNQFAIVNP
+412 
-427 AAAVHAIIRKLLEG
+427 
-441 NIQINTQLDGVY
+441 LDGDSY
-453 HRDLLQAVVAVA
+453 TLTSEEKGKERAWSFQEEELEIDDLKETLEALRADEFTSEKPSQKEEIGLTVHLDNEHFPTVSIRLYRYDGTHCLAVVDGESVA
-465 AAGVNVGRAQNTQR
+465 LVNRGEVVDLIEA
-479 IIVTKGFDV
+479 IHEIVL
-488 NASLL
+488 N